1 MPDATAVTLPS
12 DQEVQVTRRFDA
24 PRALVWECHTDAD
37 LVRRWLNGCDDHEM
51 TVCEIDLRV
60 GGGYHYVW
68 RSRSTGS
75 EFGFRGAYHEIVAP
89 ERLVNAE
96 WPDWLERVEGG
107 DAICTLLLTEEEGR
121 TLLVQTM
128 RFPSR
133 EVRDQVLATGMTD
146 GSPSPASAAEILPVV
161 IGSFSTTATPT

>member
-1 MPDATAVTLPS
+1 MPNTVDVTLPS
-12 DQEVQVTRRFDA
+12 DVEVRVTRAFDA
-24 PRALVWECHTDAD
+24 PRALLWECHTDPD

-60 GGGYHYVW
+60 GGEYHYAW
-68 RSRSTGS
+68 RSRSAGT
-75 EFGFRGAYHEIVAP
+75 EFGFRGAFHEIVAP
-89 ERLVNAE
+89 ERIVNAE
-96 WPDWLERVEGG
+96 WPDWMERTEGG
-107 DAICTLLLTEEEGR
+107 DAICTLTLTEEGGR

-146 GSPSPASAAEILPVV
+146 GMARSYDALEELVAARAV
-161 IGSFSTTATPT
+161 A